1 MQKLKP
7 NFEAQ
12 LGVVLSARILMFIAN
27 NLRMCIINVYKLGG
41 NMRTNI
47 VIDDKL
53 MNLALKAG
61 KFNSKREAVE
71 NGLKLLI
78 QMNSQK
84 KLLGLEGK
92 IQWEGNLEEMR
103 KD

>member
-1 MQKLKP
+1 
-7 NFEAQ
+7 
-12 LGVVLSARILMFIAN
+12 
-27 NLRMCIINVYKLGG
+27 VYKLGG

>member
-1 MQKLKP
+1 
-7 NFEAQ
+7 
-12 LGVVLSARILMFIAN
+12 
-27 NLRMCIINVYKLGG
+27 
-41 NMRTNI
+41 
-47 VIDDKL
+47 

>member
-1 MQKLKP
+1 
-7 NFEAQ
+7 
-12 LGVVLSARILMFIAN
+12 
-27 NLRMCIINVYKLGG
+27 
-41 NMRTNI
+41 MRTNI

-53 MNLALKAG
+53 MNLAIKTG

-92 IQWEGNLEEMR
+92 IQWEGNLEETR

>member
-1 MQKLKP
+1 
-7 NFEAQ
+7 
-12 LGVVLSARILMFIAN
+12 
-27 NLRMCIINVYKLGG
+27 
-41 NMRTNI
+41 MRTNI

-53 MNLALKAG
+53 MNSALKAG
-61 KFNSKREAVE
+61 KFHSKREAVE